1 MYENL
6 KYNLLYKNIYFIINF
21 LFVFLTLL
29 DINKKLIR
37 NSLLIFYLYLAKLD
51 INKKLIIKQFVNNN
65 IKYIKIVKKMNLTA
79 IKYILLAI
87 FISLIPPI
95 LLIIVK
101 LLPEILSK
109 YVPPILFALFV
120 IFIPK
125 LPIIYIPYEQLAILI
140 PITSTKN

>member
-1 MYENL
+1 
-6 KYNLLYKNIYFIINF
+6 
-21 LFVFLTLL
+21 LL